1 MVRAP
6 SSAKLWLSL
15 SAEPHEDE
23 EISPP
28 YQYDAQ
34 GGAIAVSIPPMAA
47 TPPVLARGYATAL
60 FAIAG
65 IPLQP
70 TTPRSPVLLHR
81 GAGGHYAAP
90 PQPPFAPL
98 AIPVAK

>member
-34 GGAIAVSIPPMAA
+34 EGRNSGLH
-47 TPPVLARGYATAL
+47 TFNGRYTARPGPRLCHRTLRHSKYSLSAHDAP
-60 FAIAG
+60 IAG
-65 IPLQP
+65 
-70 TTPRSPVLLHR
+70 S
-81 GAGGHYAAP
+81 AA
-90 PQPPFAPL
+90 
-98 AIPVAK
+98 